1 MLKKTNYGQGTGF
14 VPPKPNSVEKEGQD
28 YKIIPIPKDPTRMKL
43 IGKKCDKCS
52 HK

>member
-1 MLKKTNYGQGTGF
+1 MLKKTNYGPNTGF
-14 VPPKPNSVEKEGQD
+14 NPPKPVGVEKEEQK

-43 IGKKCDKCS
+43 VKTCDKCS